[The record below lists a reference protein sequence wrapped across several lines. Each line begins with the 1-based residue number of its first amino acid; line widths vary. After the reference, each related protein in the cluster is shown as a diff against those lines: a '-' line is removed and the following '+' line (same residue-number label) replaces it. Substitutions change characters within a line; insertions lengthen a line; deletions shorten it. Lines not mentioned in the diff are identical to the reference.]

1 MIQYM
6 LRTICIIIFFL
17 IEYKEMSIIEVNLP
31 D

>member
-6 LRTICIIIFFL
+6 LRTICIIIFL

>member
-6 LRTICIIIFFL
+6 LRTICIIFFL